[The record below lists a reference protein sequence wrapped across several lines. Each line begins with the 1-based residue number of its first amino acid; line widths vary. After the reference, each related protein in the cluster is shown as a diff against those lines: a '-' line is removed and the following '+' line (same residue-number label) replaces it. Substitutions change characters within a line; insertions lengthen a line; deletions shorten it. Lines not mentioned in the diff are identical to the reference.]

1 MRMLEPVPSFDPV
14 RFIADIRE
22 AGGGLCTSR
31 HPDCAIFQSWDSHA
45 RPDQL
50 LSDRMRR
57 AWLKSRPARRADPE
71 WKRKVC
77 DALRAERPAVVGYAP
92 ATLTTALETVALPGA
107 VSSTN
112 GHRRTAM
119 DTREHSYIDV
129 PCNAERQPVVTV
141 KNGEVFASS
150 RDVAA
155 YFGKRH
161 DAVIRDI
168 RALVAKEPALG
179 LHNFVEGVYTLPE
192 TGPQQHRFFEMDRR
206 GFTLL
211 AMGFTGDK
219 ALKWKLRYI
228 DAFEAMEA
236 ELRNR
241 PAVDPMALLN
251 DPAAMRGLL
260 LNYGERVLAL
270 EADKAAMVPKV
281 EALERIAEA
290 DGSLCI
296 TDAAKNLQV
305 RPSDLFRFL
314 RSHSWI
320 YKRPGTDHEV
330 AYQSKLTTGLLE
342 HKTTTIH
349 RSDGSEKITTQVRVT
364 PKGLARLAQEL
375 PPAVRAA

>member
-50 LSDRMRR
+50 LSDRMQR

-92 ATLTTALETVALPGA
+92 ATLTTALETAALQGA

-119 DTREHSYIDV
+119 DTREHSNIDV
-129 PCNAERQPVVTV
+129 PFNAERQPVVTILD
-141 KNGEVFASS
+141 GEAMADS

-155 YFGKRH
+155 FFGKKNQH
-161 DAVIRDI
+161 VHEAIRNLI
-168 RALVAKEPALG
+168 AKDTDWGAR
-179 LHNFVEGVYTLPE
+179 NFRPNYIKDLTGVSVSHFTM
-192 TGPQQHRFFEMDRR
+192 TRD
-206 GFTLL
+206 GFTIL

-219 ALKWKLRYI
+219 ALQWKLRYI
-228 DAFEAMEA
+228 DAFKAMEA

-241 PAVDPMALLN
+241 PAVDPIALLN
-251 DPAAMRGLL
+251 DPVAMRGLL

-270 EADKAAMVPKV
+270 EADKAAMAPKV

-320 YKRPGTDHEV
+320 YKRPGTDHDV
-330 AYQSKLTTGLLE
+330 AYQGKLVSGLLE
-342 HKTTTIH
+342 HKTTTVH